1 MAGTLIVS
9 NITTDTDNTFIVRS
23 NTGTTLFSANTTGI
37 DTANSLPNTGVTA
50 GTYGGSSNIS
60 VVTVNAKG
68 LVTSASNTAINLNS
82 VTGDLTVSG
91 NTTINGTGFLKI
103 PNGTTA
109 QRPSSNTSGSIRW
122 NTSNNVIEV
131 YTGNVW
137 ASVATSGALV
147 RAPQVLTSG
156 TSYTTP
162 ANCNSIYVECV
173 GGGGAGGGSQ
183 GAQAS
188 VGGGGGGGAGYS
200 AKFFTVTPNTAYT
213 YAIAA
218 GGTGVTSGA
227 SNNGGDTTFT
237 VGSTILRASGGGAGS
252 SYGVGPQGNGGGS
265 GGGSANGD
273 INLSGDGGEAVSYNY
288 NWIAGQGGGGAGAI
302 GGGGAMG
309 IYYAGAI
316 NGGNYGGGGSGAANG
331 GTSGAGGQGAIRIWE
346 YT

>member
-9 NITTDTDNTFIVRS
+9 NLTTDTDNTFIVRS
-23 NTGTTLFSANTTGI
+23 NTGTTLFSANTLGI

-122 NTSNNVIEV
+122 NTSNNVVEV
-131 YTGNVW
+131 YTGNAW

-162 ANCNSIYVECV
+162 ANCTSIYVEIV
-173 GGGGAGGGSQ
+173 GGGGSGGSGTGSAGQVGGSGAGGG
-183 GAQAS
+183 
-188 VGGGGGGGAGYS
+188 GYC
-200 AKFFTVTPNTAYT
+200 AKYFAVTPNTAYT
-213 YAIAA
+213 YAIGAGAA
-218 GGTGVTSGA
+218 ASAQTGGT
-227 SNNGGDTTFT
+227 TTFT
-237 VGSTILRASGGGAGS
+237 VGATILTASGGQGGAN
-252 SYGVGPQGNGGGS
+252 YGVGPQGLPGGP
-265 GGGSANGD
+265 GGASANGD
-273 INLSGDGGEAVSYNY
+273 INISGNGGGAMSYNT
-288 NWIAGQGGGGAGAI
+288 NWISGHGGGGGGAL
-302 GGGGAMG
+302 GGGGAAG
-309 IYYAGAI
+309 NYYGGSTAGS
-316 NGGNYGGGGSGAANG
+316 NYGGGGSGGASSAPTAG
-331 GTSGAGGQGAIRIWE
+331 GAGAPGAIRISE
-346 YT
+346 YS

>member
-1 MAGTLIVS
+1 MAGSITVSSITLDS
-9 NITTDTDNTFIVRS
+9 DNNFSILS
-23 NTGTTLFSANTTGI
+23 NTGATLFFANTSGV
-37 DTANSLPNTGVTA
+37 DTANSLPNSGVTA

-173 GGGGAGGGSQ
+173 GGGGAGGASQ
-183 GAQAS
+183 GTQAS
-188 VGGGGGGGAGYS
+188 VGGAGGGGGGYC
-200 AKFFTVTPNTAYT
+200 AKYLAVTPNTAYT
-213 YAIAA
+213 YAIGA
-218 GGTGVTSGA
+218 GGAGASSGA
-227 SNNGGDTTFT
+227 SSSGGDTTFT
-237 VGSTILRASGGGAGS
+237 VGGTILRANGGGSGNS
-252 SYGVGPQGNGGGS
+252 WGVGPQGLS
-265 GGGSANGD
+265 GGDGGASANGD
-273 INLSGDGGEAVSYNY
+273 INVTGDGGEAVSYDY
-288 NWIAGQGGGGAGAI
+288 KWIAGQGGGGAGAI
-302 GGGGAMG
+302 GGGGG
-309 IYYAGAI
+309 TGLYYGNGNAGR
-316 NGGNYGGGGSGAANG
+316 NYGGGGSGGGNG

>member
-9 NITTDTDNTFIVRS
+9 NLTTDTDNTFIVRS
-23 NTGTTLFSANTTGI
+23 NTGITLFSANTTGI
-37 DTANSLPNTGVTA
+37 DVANSLPNSGVTA
-50 GTYGGSSNIS
+50 GTYGNTSSIPTITVDNKGR
-60 VVTVNAKG
+60 VTA
-68 LVTSASNTAINLNS
+68 LSNTAINLNS
-82 VTGDLTVSG
+82 VTGELTVSG

-109 QRPSSNTSGSIRW
+109 QRPTSNTSGSIRW
-122 NTSNNVIEV
+122 NTSNNVVEV
-131 YTGNVW
+131 YTGNAW

-173 GGGGAGGGSQ
+173 GGGGAGGASQ

-188 VGGGGGGGAGYS
+188 VGGGGGGGGGYA
-200 AKFFTVTPNTAYT
+200 AKYFTVTPSTSYT
-213 YAIAA
+213 YAIGA
-218 GGTGVTSGA
+218 GGTGVSSGA
-227 SNNGGDTTFT
+227 SNAGGSTTFT
-237 VGSTILRASGGGAGS
+237 VGATILRANGGGDGS
-252 SYGVGPQGNGGGS
+252 SWASGPQGLPGGTGGS
-265 GGGSANGD
+265 SANGD
-273 INLSGDGGEAVSYNY
+273 INITGDGGEAVSYNY

-302 GGGGAMG
+302 GGGGAHG
-309 IYYAGAI
+309 LYYGNGN
-316 NGGNYGGGGSGAANG
+316 NGGNYGGGGSGGANG

>member
-9 NITTDTDNTFIVRS
+9 NLTTDTDNTFIVRS

-68 LVTSASNTAINLNS
+68 LVTSASNSAINLNS

-91 NTTINGTGFLKI
+91 NTTINGTGSLKV
-103 PNGTTA
+103 PGGTTA

-122 NTSNNVIEV
+122 NSSNNAVELW
-131 YTGNVW
+131 TGTTWVNFV
-137 ASVATSGALV
+137 TSGSLI
-147 RAPQVLTSG
+147 RAPQILTSG

-173 GGGGAGGGSQ
+173 GGGGAGGASQ

-188 VGGGGGGGAGYS
+188 IGGAGGGGGGYT

-213 YAIAA
+213 YAIGA
-218 GGTGVTSGA
+218 GGTGVSSGA
-227 SNNGGDTTFT
+227 SNAGGSTTFT
-237 VGSTILRASGGGAGS
+237 VGGTILRAGGGSDGGS
-252 SYGVGPQGNGGGS
+252 FGVGPQGES
-265 GGGSANGD
+265 GGAGGTSANGD
-273 INLSGDGGEAVSYNY
+273 INITGNGGTSVSYNY
-288 NWIAGQGGGGAGAI
+288 NWIAGGGGGGAGAI
-302 GGGGAMG
+302 GGGGAAG
-309 IYYAGAI
+309 IYYG
-316 NGGNYGGGGSGAANG
+316 NNNPGGNYGGGGSGAANG
-331 GTSGAGGQGAIRIWE
+331 ATSGAGGQGAIRIWE